1 MTKWTF
7 KKKAKSVDFFTFK
20 TEDGQPEVLIGE
32 MAKGLHISMAE
43 VASFFKPGDLIVTPT
58 GSCIMLEQMGEGNN

>member
-7 KKKAKSVDFFTFK
+7 KKKAKGVDFFTFK
-20 TEDGQPEVLIGE
+20 TEDGQPEVLVGKTD
-32 MAKGLHISMAE
+32 KGLHISMAE
-43 VASFFKPGDLIVTPT
+43 VASFFKPGDVIITPT